1 MAFEKDSW
9 QRTMMGEYYRLTE
22 KYWTLKFDD
31 RRSSAFWEA
40 LTDDLD
46 KFIKTYDQKDDD
58 FAGELAMLLLRH
70 TEDQAKGKEVLCRLG
85 DDPAV
90 AAVFRHFAG
99 ARP

>member
-1 MAFEKDSW
+1 
-9 QRTMMGEYYRLTE
+9 
-22 KYWTLKFDD
+22 
-31 RRSSAFWEA
+31 
-40 LTDDLD
+40 
-46 KFIKTYDQKDDD
+46 
-58 FAGELAMLLLRH
+58 MLLLRH